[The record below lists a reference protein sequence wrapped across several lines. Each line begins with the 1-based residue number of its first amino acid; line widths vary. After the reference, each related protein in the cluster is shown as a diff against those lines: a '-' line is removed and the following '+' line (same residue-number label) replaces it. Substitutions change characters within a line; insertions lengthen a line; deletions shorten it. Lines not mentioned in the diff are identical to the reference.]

1 MANFTTELVAIE
13 DRIKA
18 EYNKIDAF
26 IALHPKISV
35 LGAFVLALFIG
46 HFV

>member
-1 MANFTTELVAIE
+1 MADFASIE
-13 DRIKA
+13 ENIKA
-18 EYNKIDAF
+18 EYNKVDAF

-35 LGAFVLALFIG
+35 FAAFLIALFIG